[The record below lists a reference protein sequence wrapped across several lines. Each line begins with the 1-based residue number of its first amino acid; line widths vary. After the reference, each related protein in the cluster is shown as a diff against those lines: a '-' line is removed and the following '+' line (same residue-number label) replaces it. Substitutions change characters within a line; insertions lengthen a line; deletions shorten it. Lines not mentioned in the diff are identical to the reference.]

1 VDSRRLF
8 ALLQEWAPDP
18 RVRDKILVENPR
30 RCFGF

>member
-8 ALLQEWAPDP
+8 ALLEAWAPDE
-18 RVRDKILVENPR
+18 RVRDQILVENPR